1 MVADGMG
8 GHKGG
13 DRASKIAIAAA
24 LSTYQSSRAQGKSS
38 REAVEDALNNAAAKV
53 YQEGM
58 KNGDLKGMGTTLSI
72 LSIEDDQAAIGHI
85 GDTRIYLVRGREMEL
100 ITNDHSLVNEQ
111 VQAGIMT
118 EEEARTSSLRNII
131 TRAIGHNEIVRPDYI
146 SLSINKN
153 DMFLL
158 CTDGLTNML
167 IDGEIVEIIN
177 NNTPPQAVV
186 SLITEANRKGGDDNI
201 SVILMKI
208 DNPA

>member
-72 LSIEDDQAAIGHI
+72 LAIDDDQATIGHI

-146 SLSINKN
+146 SLSTDKN

-167 IDGEIVEIIN
+167 IDGEIVEIVN
-177 NNTPPQAVV
+177 NNTPPQAVT
-186 SLITEANRKGGDDNI
+186 SLIAEANRKGGDDNI